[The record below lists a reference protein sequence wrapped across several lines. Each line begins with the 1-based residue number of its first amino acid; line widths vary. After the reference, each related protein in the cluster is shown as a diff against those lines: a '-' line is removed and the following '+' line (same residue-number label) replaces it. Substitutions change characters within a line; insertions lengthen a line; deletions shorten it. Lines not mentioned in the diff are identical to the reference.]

1 MGYCVKELAYSL
13 ILCLGSLTFGVV
25 MGFPSA
31 AIPAMKADWGEDAVS
46 EISWTFLNSIT
57 ALTAIFGPFVTKLL
71 LSPLFKF
78 GRRTSCFIIAITG
91 AAFWL
96 IMLGHDQNH
105 FYVGLI
111 SRALLGITIGAFSAL
126 QPMYIVEIAPPDAT
140 GFFGTLAQLAVASG
154 FVVVYLVSEWLNW
167 KLTAVVGAIICGA
180 LALLVWLVPKSP
192 ADTEETSTSTSEE
205 NNETTESVFSGTYLC
220 PLLVCV
226 GFMFFQQLSG
236 INAILTNLTE
246 LFNRAKIDL
255 SGGYASAITAV
266 AQVIAT
272 LSAGFMVEKLGR
284 KFVWILSFGLVTLT
298 NLLFGLANWPGLSD
312 KFGAWAPI
320 IVIFLNLLGFGLGAG
335 PIPWFIV
342 SEMFPTSVRATAVS
356 IVSTSNWIIAFA
368 VLQAFPSVMS
378 GIGLHGAMIMFSAV
392 SLIGTVFGLFYVK
405 NPELVD
411 EKLEQRKSTGS
422 LYENVIVNDKDLVT
436 A

>member
-1 MGYCVKELAYSL
+1 
-13 ILCLGSLTFGVV
+13 

-31 AIPAMKADWGEDAVS
+31 AIPAMKAEWGEDSVS
-46 EISWTFLNSIT
+46 EIAWTFLNSIT

-71 LSPLFKF
+71 LSPLLKF

-126 QPMYIVEIAPPDAT
+126 QPMYIVELAPPDAT

-167 KLTAVVGAIICGA
+167 KLTAVVGAVICGA
-180 LALLVWLVPKSP
+180 LALLVWLVPQSP
-192 ADTEETSTSTSEE
+192 ADTEEATTSV
-205 NNETTESVFSGTYLC
+205 ETTEPTESVFSGTYLC
-220 PLLVCV
+220 PLLVCI

-246 LFNRAKIDL
+246 LFERAKIEL
-255 SGGYASAITAV
+255 SSGYASAITAV

-298 NLLFGLANWPGLSD
+298 DLLFGIANWPGLGD

-392 SLIGTVFGLFYVK
+392 SLVGTVFGLFYVK
-405 NPELVD
+405 NPEIVD
-411 EKLEQRKSTGS
+411 EKLEQRKSSGS
-422 LYENVIVNDKDLVT
+422 LYEDVITKGNDSVV
-436 A
+436 